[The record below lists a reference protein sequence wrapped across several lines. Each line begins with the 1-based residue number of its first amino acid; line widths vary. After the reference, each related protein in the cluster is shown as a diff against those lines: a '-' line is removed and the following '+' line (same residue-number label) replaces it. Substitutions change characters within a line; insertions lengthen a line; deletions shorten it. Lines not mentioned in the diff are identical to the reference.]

1 MGLVFSLI
9 WGKQR
14 LLLVLSDFVK
24 ANLRFAFACDLV
36 KANLKIIPFTFLCYY
51 TRIQSYFGHKT
62 KNLNVHVF
70 TKGLVVE

>member
-1 MGLVFSLI
+1 MNRCRMCDRVPWWGDGVGFFLI

-36 KANLKIIPFTFLCYY
+36 KGNLKIIHLTFLCYY
-51 TRIQSYFGHKT
+51 TRIQPY
-62 KNLNVHVF
+62 
-70 TKGLVVE
+70 VVE